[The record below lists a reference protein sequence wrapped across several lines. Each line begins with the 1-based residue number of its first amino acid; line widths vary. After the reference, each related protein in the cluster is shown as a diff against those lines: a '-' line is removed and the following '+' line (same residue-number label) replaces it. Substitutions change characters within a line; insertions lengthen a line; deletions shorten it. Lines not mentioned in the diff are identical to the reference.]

1 MLLLTTYSA
10 FSVGGNLWGLAFPPH
25 SGQRGADR
33 QHTECKPEV
42 SSGTKDAQHYHG
54 LNFLNQTRG
63 LSPLFSSCWTSTT
76 LHLGFGPLQ
85 ERHQMEESSLHAH
98 FGRGNH
104 KSGGRILP
112 FLERRIAGIQ
122 EHSMLENPMAD
133 LQFCHSI
140 RRSQMKSHPKIQ
152 PIGKKILLLKVHL
165 VSCTSCTRLEY
176 PEDQWNKSTKYF

>member
-63 LSPLFSSCWTSTT
+63 LSPLFSSCWTSTM

-85 ERHQMEESSLHAH
+85 ERHQMEESSVHGLQSAQ
-98 FGRGNH
+98 GLGPLLSEEGLR
-104 KSGGRILP
+104 
-112 FLERRIAGIQ
+112 ERCLFSLQR
-122 EHSMLENPMAD
+122 NPMPAFSHLQGGQQDRAKLFSAGHGGMMAD
-133 LQFCHSI
+133 SRHAFTQGMVRDPTDCPEEACRL
-140 RRSQMKSHPKIQ
+140 
-152 PIGKKILLLKVHL
+152 VHG
-165 VSCTSCTRLEY
+165 RA
-176 PEDQWNKSTKYF
+176 

>member
-33 QHTECKPEV
+33 QHTECKPEA

-98 FGRGNH
+98 SGQGNR

-122 EHSMLENPMAD
+122 ETLNVGKSNGRFTVLSQHMEKPDEIPPKNPAHWQEN
-133 LQFCHSI
+133 S
-140 RRSQMKSHPKIQ
+140 S
-152 PIGKKILLLKVHL
+152 
-165 VSCTSCTRLEY
+165 
-176 PEDQWNKSTKYF
+176 PETPLGVMHQLHQARVP